1 MCSSIPFVLT
11 HTSERFLKSHCNSFH
26 SSKKKPHLQSVL
38 HTTKAETKKKPSSTA
53 ISLKPIISPVR
64 RINQSLKLHNI
75 RCSYPLHSKRNSC
88 RTLPTQFTTT
98 VPSITIIS
106 LFIKNCYHYIVISV
120 KKLLMNTIL
129 SRVYPSM
136 KVDGCIASLIP
147 HSLNSR

>member
-1 MCSSIPFVLT
+1 
-11 HTSERFLKSHCNSFH
+11 
-26 SSKKKPHLQSVL
+26 LQSVL